1 MLLIGLPGM
10 AAGLSPATVAPA
22 VRAPD
27 PRFCAAVAPE
37 LVDSLFQQWADLVNA
52 GDPEA
57 VADLYAAD
65 ALLLPTLSARTR
77 HSHGAIADYFSGFAT
92 RHPQAQVVE
101 HAVYPACNQLV
112 DAGLYRFR
120 FPAADAA
127 PETVLEARYT
137 LVYGFNGQQ
146 WQLLHHHSS
155 LLPGSAPVGPVDP

>member
-1 MLLIGLPGM
+1 M
-10 AAGLSPATVAPA
+10 AAALSPVVVPPEIEAPA
-22 VRAPD
+22 DRA
-27 PRFCAAVAPE
+27 CAPLAPP
-37 LVDSLFQQWADLVNA
+37 LVDSLFQHWAELVHA

-65 ALLLPTLSARTR
+65 ALLLPTLSASPR
-77 HSHGAIADYFSGFAT
+77 HTQAAIADYFSGFAA
-92 RHPQAQVVE
+92 RHPQAEVVE

-120 FPAADAA
+120 FPAAGSGQS
-127 PETVLEARYT
+127 TVVEARYT

-155 LLPGSAPVGPVDP
+155 LLPDSAPVLPVDP

>member
-1 MLLIGLPGM
+1 M
-10 AAGLSPATVAPA
+10 AAALSPAAVPPEIEAPA
-22 VRAPD
+22 DRA
-27 PRFCAAVAPE
+27 CAPLAPP
-37 LVDSLFQQWADLVNA
+37 LVDSLFQHWADLVHA

-65 ALLLPTLSARTR
+65 ALLLPTLSASPRQ
-77 HSHGAIADYFSGFAT
+77 SHAAIADYFSGFAA
-92 RHPQAQVVE
+92 RHPQAEVVE

-120 FPAADAA
+120 FPAAGSGQS
-127 PETVLEARYT
+127 TVVEARYT

-155 LLPGSAPVGPVDP
+155 LLPDSAPVLPVDP